1 MFCYINFAMPKPAI
15 REDGRHARK
24 ARTRQAIVSALLEL
38 LDEGVPEP
46 TAAQIAE
53 RAGVAVRSIAQHFRT
68 REQLMLAIAS
78 QHVAR
83 QPEPAKKADGPPSLR
98 LEDFVSA
105 RVHELESSRAI
116 RRAASRA
123 ADSSDAIATALAD
136 VSKRRRAAL
145 AQVLGKELARR
156 PPWVKHAVETLTSG
170 AAWDVMRNDQRLS
183 VNAAETL
190 LVHALKHLL
199 EV

>member
-1 MFCYINFAMPKPAI
+1 MSRPAI

-46 TAAQIAE
+46 TAAQIAA
-53 RAGVAVRSIAQHFRT
+53 RADVAVRSIAQHFRT

-83 QPEPAKKADGPPSLR
+83 QPDVAKKVHDGPLAPR
-98 LEDFVSA
+98 LEEF
-105 RVHELESSRAI
+105 VHERAQELEQSRAI
-116 RRAASRA
+116 RRAAARA
-123 ADSSDAIATALAD
+123 ADSSEAVASALAD
-136 VSKRRRAAL
+136 VSRRRRAAL
-145 AQVLGKELARR
+145 AQVLGKELGRR
-156 PPWVKHAVETLTSG
+156 PPWVRHAVEALTSG
-170 AAWDVMRNDQRLS
+170 PAWDVLRGDQRLS
-183 VNAAETL
+183 VSAAEAS
-190 LVHALKHLL
+190 LVQSLKHLL

>member
-1 MFCYINFAMPKPAI
+1 MPRPAI

-78 QHVAR
+78 QHVVR
-83 QPEPAKKADGPPSLR
+83 LPDVPKKAPEGPLAPR
-98 LEDFVSA
+98 LEVFVNG
-105 RVHELESSRAI
+105 RVHELESS
-116 RRAASRA
+116 
-123 ADSSDAIATALAD
+123 
-136 VSKRRRAAL
+136 
-145 AQVLGKELARR
+145 G
-156 PPWVKHAVETLTSG
+156 H
-170 AAWDVMRNDQRLS
+170 
-183 VNAAETL
+183 
-190 LVHALKHLL
+190 H
-199 EV
+199 

>member
-1 MFCYINFAMPKPAI
+1 MSRPAV

-24 ARTRQAIVSALLEL
+24 ARTREAIVSALLAL

-46 TAAQIAE
+46 TAAQIAA

-83 QPEPAKKADGPPSLR
+83 QPDVAKKVHDGPLDMR
-98 LEDFVSA
+98 LGDFVSA
-105 RVHELESSRAI
+105 RVQELESSRAI

-123 ADSSDAIATALAD
+123 ADSSEAVAGALAD
-136 VSKRRRAAL
+136 VSRRRRAAL
-145 AQVLGKELARR
+145 AQVLGKELTGR
-156 PPWVKHAVETLTSG
+156 PPWVRHAVEALTSG
-170 AAWDVMRNDQRLS
+170 PTWDVLRGDQRLS
-183 VNAAETL
+183 VSAAEAS
-190 LVHALKHLL
+190 LVNSLKHLL
-199 EV
+199 AV

>member
-1 MFCYINFAMPKPAI
+1 MPRPAI

-24 ARTRQAIVSALLEL
+24 ARTREAIVSALLSL

-53 RAGVAVRSIAQHFRT
+53 RAKVAVRSIAQHFRT

-83 QPEPAKKADGPPSLR
+83 QPDAAKKVAADAPFTAR
-98 LEDFVSA
+98 LEDFIKV
-105 RVHELESSRAI
+105 RVQELETSRAI

-123 ADSSDAIATALAD
+123 ADSSEAISTALAD

-145 AQVLGKELARR
+145 AQVLGKELSRR
-156 PPWVKHAVETLTSG
+156 PPWVKQAIEALTSG
-170 AAWDVMRNDQRLS
+170 GTWDVLRGDQRLS
-183 VNAAETL
+183 VNAAEAV
-190 LVHALKHLL
+190 LVQSLKHLL

>member
-1 MFCYINFAMPKPAI
+1 MPKPAI

-53 RAGVAVRSIAQHFRT
+53 RADVAVRSIAQHFRT

-83 QPEPAKKADGPPSLR
+83 QPEPKKADGPPSLR
-98 LEDFVSA
+98 LEDFVAA
-105 RVHELESSRAI
+105 RVQELESSRAI

-123 ADSSDAIATALAD
+123 ADSSEAVATALAD

-145 AQVLGKELARR
+145 AQVLGKELGRR

-170 AAWDVMRNDQRLS
+170 PAWDVMRNDQRLS

-190 LVHALKHLL
+190 LVHSLKHLL